1 MSAPAVRRH
10 LASYAL
16 ASVALSLPWPL
27 LLLLTWERYGD
38 APHGALVVGAVGA
51 ARMVPYVLL
60 SWLVGSLGDRVR
72 RERLLAATLVLR
84 LACLAVVALGVASGH
99 LLAAVVAAALAIAC
113 GTPAYPA
120 VAAAMPQLAG
130 AGSRRA
136 TEALV
141 TTEVAAWVVGPAL
154 GGLMLT
160 PWGRPWAPT
169 LAVAL
174 TLLAI
179 AAAWGVPL
187 PGPATDRRTR
197 EAVTGMVRTV
207 RTTPVVVAALACGG
221 LVNVVVTATAVLLLP
236 LTQHAWGQSASGFG
250 VATACLGF
258 GALGAPLLWWVR
270 GPAGSRGR
278 WGLALLGALLAWVAL
293 SPLPAAALP
302 VLAVVGALAVMV
314 ECAVTE
320 TLQAE
325 VPDEHRAGVL
335 GVADTVMVAG
345 AMVGSFVAPLLA
357 ARLGSRGALLVAGA
371 GCLVVLL
378 PVVLRSVARRRVE
391 LADETSSHPRQAR
404 PTLER
409 V

>member
-1 MSAPAVRRH
+1 
-10 LASYAL
+10 
-16 ASVALSLPWPL
+16 
-27 LLLLTWERYGD
+27 
-38 APHGALVVGAVGA
+38 
-51 ARMVPYVLL
+51 MVPYVAL

-84 LACLAVVALGVASGH
+84 LACLAGVAAGVATDH
-99 LLAAVVAAALAIAC
+99 LLLAVAGAALAIAC
-113 GTPAYPA
+113 GTPADPA

-130 AGSRRA
+130 PGSRRA

-154 GGLMLT
+154 GGLLLQ
-160 PWGRPWAPT
+160 PWGRAWAPT
-169 LAVAL
+169 LAVGL

-179 AAAWGVPL
+179 ALAWGVAL

-197 EAVTGMVRTV
+197 EAVSGMVRTL
-207 RTTPVVVAALACGG
+207 RSTPVVVAALAAGG

-236 LTQHAWGQSASGFG
+236 LTQQAWGQSASGFG

-270 GPAGSRGR
+270 GPAGARGR
-278 WGLALLGALLAWVAL
+278 WGLAALGVLLAWVSF
-293 SPLPAAALP
+293 SPAPAAALP
-302 VLAVVGALAVMV
+302 GLAVVGALAVLV

-345 AMVGSFVAPLLA
+345 ALVGSFVAPLLA
-357 ARLGSRGALLVAGA
+357 AWLGPRAAVVVEAVS
-371 GCLVVLL
+371 CLAVLL
-378 PVVLRSVARRRVE
+378 PVALRTVVPGRGRAPV
-391 LADETSSHPRQAR
+391 ETSSHPDGAR